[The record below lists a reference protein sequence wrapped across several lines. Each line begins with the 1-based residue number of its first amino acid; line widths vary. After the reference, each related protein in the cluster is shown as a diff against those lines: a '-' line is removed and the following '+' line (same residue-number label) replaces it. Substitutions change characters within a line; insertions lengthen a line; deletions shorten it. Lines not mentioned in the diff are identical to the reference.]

1 MLGGSIVKNN
11 AITKLIKHKKHVVV
25 KHFSDA
31 KIKDMKHYVKPTQE
45 KTTCKYNYC
54 HVDTKDL
61 RGNKNSVKVANEIVE
76 FATSIK
82 TSENNVVVFSIVP
95 RKDRF
100 NNKAKE
106 VNENLKDKC
115 EEHNLQL
122 IQHDNINPF
131 HHTNSKGLHL
141 NKYRDKQFYKLLSK
155 MVSICKY
162 KRI

>member
-61 RGNKNSVKVANEIVE
+61 RNNKNSVKVANEIVE

-122 IQHDNINPF
+122 IQHHNINLF
-131 HHTNSKGLHL
+131 RQTNEKGLHL
-141 NKYRDKQFYKLLSK
+141 NNYGDKQLTRNFTSF
-155 MVSICKY
+155 IENG
-162 KRI
+162 

>member
-1 MLGGSIVKNN
+1 MLGDSIVKNN
-11 AITKLIKHKKHVVV
+11 AITKLIKHKEHVVV

-31 KIKDMKHYVKPTQE
+31 KIKDMKHYVKPTHE
-45 KTTCKYNYC
+45 KTTCKNNYC

-82 TSENNVVVFSIVP
+82 TSKNNVVVFSIVP
-95 RKDRF
+95 RKYRF
-100 NNKAKE
+100 NKKAKE

-115 EEHNLQL
+115 EEHNLEL

-141 NKYRDKQFYKLLSK
+141 NKYRDKQLTRNFTSF
-155 MVSICKY
+155 IENG
-162 KRI
+162 

>member
-1 MLGGSIVKNN
+1 MLGDSIVKNS
-11 AITKLIKHKKHVVV
+11 AIRKLIKHKKHVVV

-54 HVDTKDL
+54 HVHTKDL
-61 RGNKNSVKVANEIVE
+61 RSNKNSVKVANEIVE

-122 IQHDNINPF
+122 IQHHNINPF
-131 HHTNSKGLHL
+131 CHTNAKGLHL
-141 NKYRDKQFYKLLSK
+141 NNYGDKQLTRNFTSF
-155 MVSICKY
+155 IENG
-162 KRI
+162 

>member
-122 IQHDNINPF
+122 IQHHNINPF
-131 HHTNSKGLHL
+131 RHTNAKVLHL
-141 NKYRDKQFYKLLSK
+141 NNYGDKQLTRNFTSF
-155 MVSICKY
+155 IENG
-162 KRI
+162 